1 MKIALITDTHFGARG
16 DSQLFHDY
24 FMKFYDD
31 IFFPYLEENNIKTI
45 IHLGDVTDR
54 RKFINYN
61 TLDGLNSGFIEKLK
75 NYDTYF
81 IIGNH
86 DVYFKNTNR
95 INSMEQLFGKSF
107 KTYTKATTLNIGGI
121 DICFVPW
128 INSENYNETV
138 KHIKQTKAKIAL
150 GHLELNGF
158 EMMRGI
164 KCEAGMDMKFFKKFR
179 LVCSGHFHTKSNQG
193 RIHYLGSPYEM
204 YWNDCNDTKGFHII
218 DTDDIEASLDFIQ
231 NPFRMFYKIW
241 YDDSKLLKVLPNGYK
256 DKYVKL
262 IVKNKSNQYKFDI
275 FVDDLYKQ
283 GVADL
288 SIVDETDFDLEE
300 QSELDTTEDTMSLL
314 TNYIDSSE
322 IDIDKNKLKNIM
334 QDLYVTALRGEA

>member
-24 FMKFYDD
+24 FMKFYDN
-31 IFFPYLEENNIKTI
+31 IFFPYLEKENIKTI

-61 TLDGLNSGFIEKLK
+61 ILNGLKSGFIEKLK
-75 NYDTYF
+75 KYDCYF
-81 IIGNH
+81 IVGNH
-86 DVYFKNTNR
+86 DVYYKNTNR
-95 INSMEQLFGKSF
+95 INSMEQLFGNDF
-107 KTYTKATTLNIGGI
+107 RIYTETATLNVGGI
-121 DICFVPW
+121 NICFVPW
-128 INSENYNETV
+128 INSENYDESVN
-138 KHIKQTKAKIAL
+138 HIKKTKATVAL

-164 KCEAGMDMKFFKKFR
+164 KCEAGMDMKLFEKFN

-218 DTDDIEASLDFIQ
+218 DTNDIEGSLDFIE
-231 NPFRMFYKIW
+231 NPFKMFYKIW

-288 SIVDETDFDLEE
+288 SIVDETDIEFEE
-300 QSELDTTEDTMSLL
+300 STEIDTTEDTMSLL
-314 TNYIDSSE
+314 TNYIDNYE
-322 IDIDKNKLKNIM
+322 IDVDKNKLKIIM
-334 QDLYVTALRGEA
+334 QDLYMSAVRGEV